1 MPTAITRARVQQLV
15 ADGAQVVDVLAR
27 AEYEVLHL
35 PGAVNLPLRELG
47 RRARP
52 ELAASRPVIV
62 YCHDSL

>member
-1 MPTAITRARVQQLV
+1 MPTAITRTRVQQLV
-15 ADGAQVVDVLAR
+15 ADGAQLVDVLTA

-47 RRARP
+47 PRAHQV
-52 ELAASRPVIV
+52 LVASRPVIV